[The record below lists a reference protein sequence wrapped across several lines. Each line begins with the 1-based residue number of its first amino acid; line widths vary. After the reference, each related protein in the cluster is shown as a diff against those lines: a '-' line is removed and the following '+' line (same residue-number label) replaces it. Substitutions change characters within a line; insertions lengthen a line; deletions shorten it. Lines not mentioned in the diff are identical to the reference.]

1 MKPKQSKHEE
11 DPLKAF
17 IDAQRDAFDNEE
29 PSPSIWAALERSLPS
44 EASQSSE
51 ATSIQLRAREDLQ
64 LAPKP
69 KSAIS
74 GQGGGII
81 RQLYPYW
88 RKAAVACMLLT
99 IGVQGGLLLAGERS
113 AAIAEQSPTETR
125 AVELEQFYKREIDR
139 RLAMVASYKPE
150 PELRRELSDMTQSD
164 FRSQQPFNELA
175 AGDERIVLETI
186 AQEYQA
192 KLDALERVLERLRE
206 AERAQPKLNQPG
218 PRGREEL

>member
-1 MKPKQSKHEE
+1 MKPIQPQHEQ

-29 PSPSIWAALERSLPS
+29 PRASVWEALERSMPGK
-44 EASQSSE
+44 EV
-51 ATSIQLRAREDLQ
+51 QLT
-64 LAPKP
+64 PKP
-69 KSAIS
+69 SPVTSTNEGSIV
-74 GQGGGII
+74 

-99 IGVQGGLLLAGERS
+99 IGVMGGLLLAGDRS
-113 AAIAEQSPTETR
+113 PAIADQPSTETR
-125 AVELEQFYKREIDR
+125 AVELEQYYKREIDR

-150 PELRRELSDMTQSD
+150 PELRRELSDMAQSD
-164 FRSQQPFNELA
+164 FRAMQPYDEIPPGNE
-175 AGDERIVLETI
+175 RVVLETI

-192 KLDALERVLERLRE
+192 KLDALERVLDRLRD
-206 AERAQPKLNQPG
+206 AERDQPRLNQPG

>member
-1 MKPKQSKHEE
+1 MKPIEPNHDQ

-29 PSPSIWAALERSLPS
+29 PRASVWEALERAMPAKEVQLTPKP
-44 EASQSSE
+44 ASV
-51 ATSIQLRAREDLQ
+51 
-64 LAPKP
+64 APKE
-69 KSAIS
+69 
-74 GQGGGII
+74 GGSVI

-99 IGVQGGLLLAGERS
+99 IGVMGGMLMSGDG
-113 AAIAEQSPTETR
+113 SPAMADQPSTENR
-125 AVELEQFYKREIDR
+125 AVELEQYYKREIDR

-164 FRSQQPFNELA
+164 FRAQQPFDELA
-175 AGDERIVLETI
+175 AGNERVVLEAI

-192 KLDALERVLERLRE
+192 KLDALERVLDRLRE
-206 AERAQPKLNQPG
+206 AERDQPKLNQPG

>member
-1 MKPKQSKHEE
+1 MKPIQPKHEQ

-17 IDAQRDAFDNEE
+17 IDAQRDAFDNEA
-29 PSPSIWAALERSLPS
+29 PSAAVWAALERSMPAK
-44 EASQSSE
+44 EVQPRESS
-51 ATSIQLRAREDLQ
+51 AVQ

-69 KSAIS
+69 KTVIPKE
-74 GQGGGII
+74 GDGVI

-88 RKAAVACMLLT
+88 LKVAVACMLLT
-99 IGVQGGLLLAGERS
+99 IGVMGGLLLAGDNS
-113 AAIAEQSPTETR
+113 PAFADQAPTETR
-125 AVELEQFYKREIDR
+125 AAELEQFYKREIDR

-164 FRSQQPFNELA
+164 FRSQQPFDELA
-175 AGDERIVLETI
+175 AGNERIVLETI

-192 KLDALERVLERLRE
+192 KLEALERVLNRLQE
-206 AERAQPKLNQPG
+206 AERTQPKFNQPG